1 MRYFGDDEECKAYI
15 RKEIDMMRRAAATMP
30 LLRKSLTKF
39 DGKVYNKRFVESFDT
54 DADKLIIRAERRSYN
69 DSDYVDL
76 YATIDRQYSRYL
88 HICRIVLTNKR
99 ISAEQGIQSASDCRA
114 ELLQKAAE
122 IEMYLER
129 IDEIKAYLDY
139 LESKR
144 KAIVK
149 DIPYMIADVYRIN
162 KY

>member
-1 MRYFGDDEECKAYI
+1 MRFFGDDEERKAYI
-15 RKEIDMMRRAAATMP
+15 EKQIDMMRRAAATMP

-39 DGKVYNKRFVESFDT
+39 DGKVYNKRFIESFDT
-54 DADKLIIRAERRSYN
+54 DADKLIIRAEKRSYN

-76 YATIDRQYSRYL
+76 YATIDRQYSRYF

-99 ISAEQGIQSASDCRA
+99 ISAEQGIQSASECRA
-114 ELLQKAAE
+114 QLLKDAAN

-129 IDEIKAYLDY
+129 IDEIKAHLDY
-139 LESKR
+139 LEAQR

-149 DIPYMIADVYRIN
+149 DIPYQIKDVYRIDR
-162 KY
+162 